1 MNQRRAALFFTA
13 DTLIA
18 VLVLVGAFLM
28 IQSSYAPASQQD
40 DPQQSILQFN
50 NFFRETTVED
60 LQREYPGLYSPPAY
74 DSQTDPWR
82 ADLTLYQELLY
93 LLQEHNSTIAAEY
106 LKNITE
112 VIGPGDRF
120 SYRYQVDGN
129 TVYEQS
135 TTSTNES
142 PAYVVKRVLVY
153 SLTED
158 GNTIVGP
165 NRTAVAV
172 WL

>member
-1 MNQRRAALFFTA
+1 MKQRQASLFFTA

-28 IQSSYAPASQQD
+28 IQSSYAATSQQD
-40 DPQQSILQFN
+40 DPQQTLIQIN

-60 LQREYPGLYSPPAY
+60 IQSEYPGVYSPPAY

-93 LLQEHNSTIAAEY
+93 LLEEHNETIAGEF

-112 VIGPGDRF
+112 IIGPGERF
-120 SYRYQVDGN
+120 SYRYEVDSN
-129 TVYEQS
+129 TVYEEG
-135 TTSTNES
+135 TTAINES

-153 SLTED
+153 SLVED

-165 NRTAVAV
+165 TRTARAV